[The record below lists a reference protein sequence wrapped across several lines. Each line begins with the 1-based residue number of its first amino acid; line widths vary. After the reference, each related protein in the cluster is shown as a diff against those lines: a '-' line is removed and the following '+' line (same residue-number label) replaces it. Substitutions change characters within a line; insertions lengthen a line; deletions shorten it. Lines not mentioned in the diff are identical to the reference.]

1 MWIRRDLRRLLAL
14 CTLILTGACAHR
26 ATPRLAAYDLERGYR
41 FEKLAKDSKP
51 DQPKNSDDLF
61 IVLAFSGG
69 GTRAAALSAGV
80 LKELAHVKFHF
91 NTATGKPERCEPV
104 DAPRCKAME
113 RSLLDEVDV
122 ISSVSGGSFTSAYY
136 ALNGTEMFDPKSR
149 FQTDFLYYPLQRDLF
164 SQAVYYPKSWL
175 HLGSRTEIAASL
187 YDAHVF
193 KGATFGDLER
203 NPRPYVILNATD
215 SATGARFEFNQEQFD
230 LLCSDLSGVPI
241 ARGVT
246 ASSAFPGLL
255 NSLAIDSHNDALGCK
270 YTGPGS
276 KVGVDWVQLALQ
288 DRSINARRYRA
299 ALDVLAYR
307 DPSRSYLHLL
317 DGGLADNIGLRA
329 VIQSLASAD
338 RPVQQHPGAPPTLGG
353 WSLQSLINN
362 RKIKTLVVITV
373 NARTDH
379 DSDGDRHAVGPST
392 IGVLSVTNGIPM
404 GNFSIDTLE
413 LLQATLQEYVEP
425 AALAGLKTLAVEVAF
440 ENLPDAANPH
450 DSERHF
456 FSNMATSFELQPF
469 EVDCLV
475 DRGGRL
481 LADATSVHQFPSRT
495 FDGFVNDDLMGW
507 FEPVPGPH
515 PAACTD
521 EAAKRL
527 NGIRPHYIDVGLQ
540 YNVSVPGSS
549 DVQRNNGLGLA
560 LRITRPNGL
569 SAIVDFGTQ
578 SFDVPGRVGGGNLR
592 LGRLG
597 LRAILGGAAYT
608 FRAGQLEAMGG
619 VAAGYG
625 FGRFDVSDDARD
637 AYGRLGAFGLKGD
650 ATNAWIVSPRM
661 GLWQSLS
668 DRWAATAT
676 ASYVLSRPIVRL
688 TSGSVVE
695 QRTID
700 ASALRL
706 AAGIGYRVF

>member
-1 MWIRRDLRRLLAL
+1 MTGQRMVIRLHATWLLTVSIGVLAGG
-14 CTLILTGACAHR
+14 CVHR
-26 ATPRLAAYDLERGYR
+26 ATPRLTTYDLDHGYR
-41 FEKLAKDSKP
+41 FEKLAKDSTVG
-51 DQPKNSDDLF
+51 QPKNSDELF
-61 IVLAFSGG
+61 VVLAFSGG
-69 GTRAAALSAGV
+69 GTRAAALSSGV
-80 LKELAHVKFHF
+80 LKELEHVKFHF
-91 NTATGKPERCEPV
+91 NPTTGLPERCEPV
-104 DAPRCKAME
+104 DTPHCKAME

-136 ALNGTEMFDPKSR
+136 ALHGTEMFDPKSR

-164 SQAVYYPKSWL
+164 SQAVYYPKNWL
-175 HLGSRTEIAASL
+175 HLGSRTEIAAGL

-203 NPRPYVILNATD
+203 RPRPYVILNATD
-215 SATGARFEFNQEQFD
+215 AATGARFEFNQEQFD
-230 LLCSDLSGVPI
+230 LLCSDLDKVPL

-255 NSLAIDSHNDALGCK
+255 NSMAIDSHNDAQGCK

-276 KVGVDWVQLALQ
+276 NVGVDWVQLALQ

-317 DGGLADNIGLRA
+317 DGGLADNIGLRS
-329 VIQSLASAD
+329 VIQSLASTD
-338 RPVQQHPGAPPTLGG
+338 RPVQPHPGAPPTLGG
-353 WSLQSLINN
+353 WSLLSMVNN

-379 DSDGDRHAVGPST
+379 DSNWDRHAAGPST
-392 IGVLSVTNGIPM
+392 IGVLGATSGIPM
-404 GNFSIDTLE
+404 GNFSVDTLE

-425 AALAGLKTLAVEVAF
+425 QALAGLKTLALEVAF
-440 ENLPDAANPH
+440 ENLPD
-450 DSERHF
+450 SEQHF

-481 LADATSVHQFPSRT
+481 LADATSVNQVPSRT
-495 FDGFVNDDLMGW
+495 FDSFVKDDLMGW

-521 EAAKRL
+521 EAAKSS

-540 YNVSVPGSS
+540 YSVSIPGSG
-549 DVQRNNGLGLA
+549 DVEKDKGLGLA

-578 SFDVPGRVGGGNLR
+578 SFEVPGSVGGGNLR
-592 LGRLG
+592 LGQLG
-597 LRAILGGAAYT
+597 LRALLGGVAYT
-608 FRAGQLEAMGG
+608 FRAGQLETTGG

-625 FGRFDVSDDARD
+625 FGHFNVSDDARD
-637 AYGRLGAFGLKGD
+637 AYGRLGAFSLKGD
-650 ATNAWIVSPRM
+650 ATNAWILSPRI

-668 DRWAATAT
+668 DRWAATVT
-676 ASYVLSRPIVRL
+676 ASYVLSRPTVRV
-688 TSGSVVE
+688 TSSSIVE

-700 ASALRL
+700 ASALRI
-706 AAGIGYRVF
+706 AAGIAYKVF